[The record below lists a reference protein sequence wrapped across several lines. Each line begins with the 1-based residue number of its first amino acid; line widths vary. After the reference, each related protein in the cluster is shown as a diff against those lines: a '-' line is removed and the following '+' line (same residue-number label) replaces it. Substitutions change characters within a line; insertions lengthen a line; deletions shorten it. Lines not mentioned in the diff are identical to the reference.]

1 EQSGHVIFLDHGTTG
16 DGQLTGV
23 QLLSIVKRS
32 GKTLSQLAGIMKRF
46 PQVLINVKVAREQ
59 KDNYK
64 TDEKICNVIAETENS
79 LNGRGRVLVRASGT
93 EPLIRVML
101 EGENIDEITA
111 YAQSIADTIKTRLS

>member
-1 EQSGHVIFLDHGTTG
+1 Q
-16 DGQLTGV
+16 
-23 QLLSIVKRS
+23 
-32 GKTLSQLAGIMKRF
+32 M
-46 PQVLINVKVAREQ
+46 LINVKVAREQ

-64 TDEKICNVIAETENS
+64 TDEEICNVIAETENS